1 VRPVARSAGVP
12 LDDPAALRRAFEG
25 AAGAFLM
32 IPFDMAAPDL
42 HRREDEIGAHLAQA
56 VRETGVR
63 RVVLLSGLSAPLMK
77 GSSLGAA
84 SMERRLDAMDLPELV
99 HLRAGFFMENF
110 LKGLSFAAQAAQGVF
125 ATAFRGDRP
134 MPMVA
139 VRDVGERAAEL
150 LTAQPLRQRGAVELR
165 GPRDYTMAEATA
177 ILGLQLGLP
186 VRYEACDYAVSRQ
199 AMLAAGVSRSFAD
212 AVMET
217 ARSFNEGDR
226 WGTQP
231 RSPADATATPLE
243 QWAAEAFAPAAAS

>member
-1 VRPVARSAGVP
+1 
-12 LDDPAALRRAFEG
+12 
-25 AAGAFLM
+25 M

-77 GSSLGAA
+77 GSALGAA
-84 SMERRLDAMDLPELV
+84 LMERRLDAMDLPELV

-150 LTAQPLRQRGAVELR
+150 LTAQPLLQRGAVELL

-177 ILGLQLGLP
+177 ILGRQLGLP
-186 VRYEACDYAVSRQ
+186 VRYEPCDYAASHQ
-199 AMLAAGVSRSFAD
+199 AMLNAGVSRSFAD

-226 WGTQP
+226 WGTQL
-231 RSPADATATPLE
+231 RSPANTAATTLE
-243 QWAAEAFAPAAAS
+243 QWAGEVFPSTMR